1 MSEPTR
7 NRRIAERILQVAV
20 ILHAASTALVLAV
33 LVLFA
38 EKTRAG
44 FFLLYLPRHP
54 FALATAVLLP
64 LALVAGRRG
73 LVATELAT
81 LLVATFP
88 LMGLH
93 VGHARAPRGQRL
105 RLITY
110 NVFFG
115 HLDRRALAQ
124 EIADV
129 RPDLVVLQAS
139 TPAFDES
146 VRAALPDHLVHDDG
160 EFLVATHKQT
170 RILAVDDPDPVE
182 GQHPGW
188 FGWHLEGP
196 WGPLRLIAVHPRSA
210 RAPLLD
216 RADVATDVAIR
227 TSQLKSALDA
237 AAGATEPVI
246 LAGDTNLATLSAIER
261 GRIASYRDAFAEVGT
276 GFGYTF
282 PAKLPWMR
290 LDRVLG
296 SSRIRFLDVRVLPRG
311 ASDHR
316 GLVADFEIEP
326 H

>member
-7 NRRIAERILQVAV
+7 ARRIAERVLQVAV
-20 ILHAASTALVLAV
+20 IGHAAITVLALAV
-33 LVLFA
+33 LVFFG

-54 FALATAVLLP
+54 FALATIVLLP
-64 LALVAGRRG
+64 LALLARRRA
-73 LVATELAT
+73 LVVLELAT
-81 LLVATFP
+81 FLVATFP
-88 LMGLH
+88 LMGLR
-93 VGHARAPRGQRL
+93 VGRARAPQIGRQRL
-105 RLITY
+105 LTY

-115 HLDRRALAQ
+115 HLDRKALAA
-124 EIADV
+124 EIAATQ
-129 RPDLVVLQAS
+129 PDFVVLQAS
-139 TPAFDES
+139 LPAFNEW

-160 EFLVATHKQT
+160 EFLVAMNKQT
-170 RILAVDDPDPVE
+170 KIVAVDDPDPIA
-182 GQHPGW
+182 GAHAGW

-196 WGPLRLIAVHPRSA
+196 HGPLRLIAVHPRSA

-216 RADVATDVAIR
+216 HADVATDVAIR
-227 TSQLKSALDA
+227 ESQWKSALDA
-237 AAGATEPVI
+237 AAAATEPVI
-246 LAGDTNLATLSAIER
+246 VAGDTNLATLSAIER
-261 GRIASYRDAFAEVGT
+261 TRLGSYHDAFAEVGA

-326 H
+326 R